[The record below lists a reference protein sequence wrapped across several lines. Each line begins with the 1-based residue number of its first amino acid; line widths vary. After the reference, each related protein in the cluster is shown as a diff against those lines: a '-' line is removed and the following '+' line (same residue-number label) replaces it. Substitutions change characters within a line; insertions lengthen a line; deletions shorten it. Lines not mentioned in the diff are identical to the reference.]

1 MSSAQGPTG
10 SSPPNAPTNRPTWTT
25 IDDDEL
31 DLPTGSTESTTMELH
46 DGTNGDESRTEDVPE
61 VGETSRMSD
70 EMEDAVG
77 GLMQMAGGA
86 IANDNHDED
95 NGTTSLV
102 PPAAGAGEE
111 GEDELKDDEE
121 EPMVPQKA
129 RRGGAPGGGRFK
141 KKPVTG
147 KKQGRKP
154 AGGSKL
160 IVVDGAI
167 LPTVITTKEQENTGS
182 TAMVPSPSGP
192 TSVDMMEVDEIAD
205 DDNLSVMDTLD
216 VPGTRKRRGGKAGGA
231 AGSRGKKK
239 AGDAVGDLD
248 DLDTPAGSAPG
259 TPSKSSRRRKTAG
272 PPSNNGDSSLQG
284 PGGVTKNQPQYHV
297 MKKEDGEM
305 CGRADIQVGWA
316 FRGRNKL

>member
-1 MSSAQGPTG
+1 MDP
-10 SSPPNAPTNRPTWTT
+10 
-25 IDDDEL
+25 
-31 DLPTGSTESTTMELH
+31 H
-46 DGTNGDESRTEDVPE
+46 DGTNARDDDDDAPE

-77 GLMQMAGGA
+77 GLMQMAGGSA
-86 IANDNHDED
+86 TNDHHDED
-95 NGTTSLV
+95 DGLPGATGLV
-102 PPAAGAGEE
+102 PPAGRAEDD

-121 EPMVPQKA
+121 EPVVPQKA

-141 KKPVTG
+141 KKPATG
-147 KKQGRKP
+147 KKPGRKP
-154 AGGSKL
+154 AGGSRL

-167 LPTVITTKEQENTGS
+167 LPTVITTKDKENTGS
-182 TAMVPSPSGP
+182 TAVAAPSGM

-205 DDNLSVMDTLD
+205 DDNVSVMDTLD
-216 VPGTRKRRGGKAGGA
+216 VPGTRKRRGGKAGGT

-239 AGDAVGDLD
+239 AGDLVGDMD

-259 TPSKSSRRRKTAG
+259 TPSKSARRRKTAG

-305 CGRADIQVGWA
+305 CGRADIQASSTTGGVGD
-316 FRGRNKL
+316 